1 MSSFGRASR
10 DHPLLSFFFL
20 WSPQDLV
27 ETLPARLVSRFELL
41 WTQAAEMIVTTR
53 SIVEV
58 IDVLGHVG
66 DRQVAVLVN
75 RLLDSLFLQ
84 AAEEGLDDGIVP
96 AVAFAAHARLEAVRP
111 AESAPGVAPELGALI
126 GVN

>member
-1 MSSFGRASR
+1 MSEETAGQVPASPR
-10 DHPLLSFFFL
+10 
-20 WSPQDLV
+20 
-27 ETLPARLVSRFELL
+27 RLELL
-41 WTQAAEMIVTTR
+41 WADAAQMAVATR
-53 SIVEV
+53 SIVESV
-58 IDVLGHVG
+58 NVVG
-66 DRQVAVLVN
+66 DIGLCQFSVPVDL
-75 RLLDSLFLQ
+75 LLDSLFLQ